1 MRRMLCGLVAIGTL
15 AANGA
20 QALPQCQEAADQA
33 AFEMVALKTALMVV
47 ATTCDAGD
55 KYNAFVRRYQPNL
68 VDTDHSLSSY
78 FKRHYG
84 ARGQQ
89 EYDRYATDLANTQSR
104 GGLNQGTDFCARN
117 AALFDEVMAL
127 PPPPQLAPYAA
138 GKDLVPAEIGVC
150 PSVAPAKPVVKA
162 AVVRTPAAKR
172 TAQK

>member
-1 MRRMLCGLVAIGTL
+1 MRRLLCGLVAIGTL

-20 QALPQCQEAADQA
+20 QAMPQCPDAADQA

-68 VDTDHSLSSY
+68 VDTDRSLSSY

-104 GGLNQGTDFCARN
+104 GGLTQGTDFCARS

-127 PPPPQLAPYAA
+127 PTATHLAPYAA
-138 GKDLVPAEIGVC
+138 GKDLVPAAIGAC
-150 PSVAPAKPVVKA
+150 PGVAPGKPVVKA
-162 AVVRTPAAKR
+162 TEIQTAAAKR

>member
-1 MRRMLCGLVAIGTL
+1 MRRLLCGLVAIGTL
-15 AANGA
+15 AASGA
-20 QALPQCQEAADQA
+20 QAMVQCPEPADQA

-47 ATTCDAGD
+47 ATTCDSGD
-55 KYNAFVRRYQPNL
+55 RYNAFVRRYQPSL
-68 VDTDHSLSSY
+68 VDTDRSLSSY

-104 GGLNQGTDFCARN
+104 GGLTQGTDFCARS

-127 PPPPQLAPYAA
+127 PTATQLASYAA
-138 GKDLVPAEIGVC
+138 GKDLVPAAIGVC
-150 PSVAPAKPVVKA
+150 PGAAPAKPVVKTA
-162 AVVRTPAAKR
+162 ATSAPAAKR